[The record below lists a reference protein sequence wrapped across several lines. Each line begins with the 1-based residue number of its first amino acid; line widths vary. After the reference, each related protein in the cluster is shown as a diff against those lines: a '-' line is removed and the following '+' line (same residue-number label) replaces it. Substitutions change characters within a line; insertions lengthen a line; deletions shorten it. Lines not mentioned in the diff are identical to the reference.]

1 MSRICSICD
10 KSPKVGN
17 LVSHANNKTKRW
29 VYPNTHK
36 MRYIKVDETHKKRV
50 PVHYDSVCT
59 KCVKAGKIQ
68 KVF

>member
-10 KSPKVGN
+10 KRPQVGN

-36 MRYIKVDETHKKRV
+36 MRFIKVSETHKKRV
-50 PVHYDSVCT
+50 PVHCDAVCT